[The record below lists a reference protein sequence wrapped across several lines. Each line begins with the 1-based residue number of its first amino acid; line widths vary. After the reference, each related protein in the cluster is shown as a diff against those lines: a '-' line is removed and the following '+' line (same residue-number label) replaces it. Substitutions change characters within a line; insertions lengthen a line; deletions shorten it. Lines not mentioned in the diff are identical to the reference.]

1 MTFPSPVKKS
11 LLVDAQQGAP
21 RISKN
26 GRCPTLSSSLRN
38 RSRPNLRPS
47 RRNRRN
53 RSLCSHSRD
62 IRRHR
67 HNHDIH
73 RLRHNH
79 GIHRSRSRAPPA

>member
-1 MTFPSPVKKS
+1 MTFPSPAKKS
-11 LLVDAQQGAP
+11 SLVDAQKGASW
-21 RISKN
+21 ISKN
-26 GRCPTLSSSLRN
+26 GRRPTLSSILRN
-38 RSRPNLRPS
+38 HSRPRH
-47 RRNRRN
+47 RNRRN

-62 IRRHR
+62 IHRLR